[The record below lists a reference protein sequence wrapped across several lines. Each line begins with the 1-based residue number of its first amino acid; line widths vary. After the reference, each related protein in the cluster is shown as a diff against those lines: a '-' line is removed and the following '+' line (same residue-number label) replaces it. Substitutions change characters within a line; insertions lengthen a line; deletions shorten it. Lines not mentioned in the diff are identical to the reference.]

1 MRLGRTIAA
10 ACVSVL
16 MLIACSGA
24 DDGGSTDSNASVVP
38 SSITPASPSSS
49 SSQEPA
55 SPRLRVK
62 APVGSTLSGFD
73 PTELVAPADEALRI
87 EFVNDDDGIPHNV
100 QIFAGTSTTGTP
112 LWAPVGNEL
121 ITGVATV
128 TYDVPALSAG
138 TYAFNCY
145 AHPATMVGTLQV
157 S

>member
-10 ACVSVL
+10 AWVSVL
-16 MLIACSGA
+16 LLIACGGA
-24 DDGGSTDSNASVVP
+24 DGGPTDSDASVVP

-49 SSQEPA
+49 SSQEPL
-55 SPRLRVK
+55 SPQLRVK
-62 APVGSTLSGFD
+62 APAGSTLSGFD